1 MKKKILDFLNFKKGI
16 KLNSLAGS
24 LSFFFVLTILPLLF
38 IVSILINKFSLITHL
53 NVTFSFELTTAQY
66 TGFTL
71 IFILSTIVSISK
83 IFKELR
89 LCGEDIYSSKKETTS
104 GIKGYLLT
112 IAYGVVFIL
121 IIAALSILYSLFNLI
136 DLPIYN
142 VVKTLINQLLSIL
155 IIITIVY
162 TLNHM
167 STPKKVPFKSLIKGV
182 LISTILMYIATFIYF
197 NVLNHSNMNTICG
210 ALAGIVILL
219 SYIYLIVKVLIFGI
233 ILNAYIV
240 KNKNLEYK

>member
-1 MKKKILDFLNFKKGI
+1 MKKKILEFLEFKKNI

-24 LSFFFVLTILPLLF
+24 LSFFFLLTILPLLF
-38 IVSILINKFSLITHL
+38 IVSILINKFNLITNL
-53 NVTFSFELTTAQY
+53 NITFSFELTTAQY

-71 IFILSTIVSISK
+71 IFILSTIISIAK

-89 LCGEDIYSSKKETTS
+89 LCGEEIYSSKKETTS
-104 GIKGYLLT
+104 GIKGYILT
-112 IAYGVVFIL
+112 IIYVVVFIL
-121 IIAALSILYSLFNLI
+121 ILTTMAILYSLFNLI

-142 VVKTLINQLLSIL
+142 VIKTLINQALSIL

-162 TLNHM
+162 VINHM

-182 LISTILMYIATFIYF
+182 LLSTILMYIATFIYF

-219 SYIYLIVKVLIFGI
+219 SYLYLIVKILIFGI
-233 ILNAYIV
+233 MLNAFIV
-240 KNKNLEYK
+240 KNKKLEYK